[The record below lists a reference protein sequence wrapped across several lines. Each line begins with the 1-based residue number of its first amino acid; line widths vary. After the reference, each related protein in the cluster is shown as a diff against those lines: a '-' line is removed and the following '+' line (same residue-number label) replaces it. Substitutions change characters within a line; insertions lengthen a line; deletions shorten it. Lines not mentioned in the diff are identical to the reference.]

1 MAIFVW
7 LMVGLAI
14 GVSADRLSSRRFDR
28 VAVELAVGLVASVA
42 CGLLLILLG

>member
-28 VAVELAVGLVASVA
+28 MAVELVIGLIASITG
-42 CGLLLILLG
+42 GLLFILLG

>member
-28 VAVELAVGLVASVA
+28 MAVELAIGLIASIA
-42 CGLLLILLG
+42 GGLLIVLLG

>member
-14 GVSADRLSSRRFDR
+14 GVSADRLSTRRYDR
-28 VAVELAVGLVASVA
+28 FAVELAIGLVASIA
-42 CGLLLILLG
+42 GGLLFVLLG